1 MKWNCLMAAL
11 LIIPLVALGCAPA
24 ASAPTPAAPSTT
36 SAAFTTSNLTVT
48 PDSVKPGETAMVG
61 VTVTNT
67 GGEQGTYTVMVK
79 LHDGTIVGMQD
90 VTLAGGSSKNVPI
103 SISLNSAGTH
113 MIMVDDL
120 SRNLVVQA
128 SAAMTPATTT
138 PTPGTG
144 PAAFTDGAFTISD
157 LTIIP
162 KLAMPTD
169 KVEIAVMVKN
179 NGGPSGTYK
188 LVLKIQDNK
197 TRMEDTKTQDV
208 TLAGGASKKVAF
220 AISAGEDGTYTIK
233 IGELTGTLTVDE
245 HAGM

>member
-1 MKWNCLMAAL
+1 MKWNFLMATL

-24 ASAPTPAAPSTT
+24 ASAPTPAALSATP
-36 SAAFTTSNLTVT
+36 AAFTTSNLTIT
-48 PDSVKPGETAMVG
+48 PDTVKPGEPATVG

-79 LHDGTIVGMQD
+79 LHDGTIIGMQD
-90 VTLAGGSSKNVPI
+90 ITLAGGASKNVAV

-113 MIMVDDL
+113 MLMVDDL
-120 SRNLVVQA
+120 DRNLVVQGA
-128 SAAMTPATTT
+128 TAMIPAPTT

-179 NGGPSGTYK
+179 NGGQSGTYK
-188 LVLKIQDNK
+188 VVLKIKNNT
-197 TRMEDTKTQDV
+197 TRAEDTKTQDV
-208 TLAGGASKKVAF
+208 TLTGGASKKAAF
-220 AISAGEDGTYTIK
+220 SISAGEDGTYTIM
-233 IGELTGTLTVDE
+233 IGEMTGTLTVDE